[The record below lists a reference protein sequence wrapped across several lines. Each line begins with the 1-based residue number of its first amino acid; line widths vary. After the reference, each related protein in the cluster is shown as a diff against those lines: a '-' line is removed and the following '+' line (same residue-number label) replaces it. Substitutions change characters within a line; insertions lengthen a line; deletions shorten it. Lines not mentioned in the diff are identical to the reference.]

1 MKGEIVDITRMRTA
15 KIQEEKEVE
24 QLSKRLDELRK
35 KKYFIDK
42 EIELIEFLLSS
53 AEERNDFSVE
63 KLCSLISELEIID
76 DND

>member
-24 QLSKRLDELRK
+24 QLSKRLEELRK

-53 AEERNDFSVE
+53 AKERNDFSVE

-76 DND
+76 NND

>member
-24 QLSKRLDELRK
+24 QLSKRLEELRK

-53 AEERNDFSVE
+53 AKERNDFSVE
-63 KLCSLISELEIID
+63 KLCKLISELEIID
-76 DND
+76 NNE

>member
-53 AEERNDFSVE
+53 AEERNDFSVY
-63 KLCSLISELEIID
+63 
-76 DND
+76 

>member
-15 KIQEEKEVE
+15 KIKEEKEVE

-53 AEERNDFSVE
+53 AEERNDFSVY
-63 KLCSLISELEIID
+63 
-76 DND
+76 